1 MRTRNIEKEQLVK
14 QKTVELIVKDG
25 FEGFSINK
33 LAKECGI
40 SVATLY
46 IYYKDKDDLLIQ
58 VATEYLTRWNSLM
71 LEGLDADLSF
81 GDGMRLL
88 WQNRII
94 FYRESPEGLQ
104 FLEQMKNSSYHT
116 EVFAPMMKDFKN
128 TMSKFLK
135 NAQKR
140 NELVDSLTP
149 EIFFTIAF
157 APLHNLF
164 RFDYVGK
171 GLGGTPFKLTDKI
184 VWRTFDLIMRA
195 LNNK

>member
-14 QKTVELIVKDG
+14 EKTVELIVKDG

-33 LAKECGI
+33 LAKMCGI

-46 IYYKDKDDLLIQ
+46 IYYKSKNDLLIQ

-71 LEGLDADLSF
+71 LDGLNPNLPFES
-81 GDGMRLL
+81 GMRLL
-88 WQNRII
+88 WRNRVR

-104 FLEQMKNSSYHT
+104 FFEQMRNSSYQL
-116 EVFAPMMKDFKN
+116 EVFAPMMKDFKT

-135 NAQKR
+135 NAQK
-140 NELVDSLTP
+140 NDELVDTLTP
-149 EIFFTIAF
+149 EIFFTMAF

-184 VWRTFDLIMRA
+184 IWRTFDLVMRA